1 MRPIFHHL
9 EHRSDTHIFVC
20 LLAYHL
26 LTAIEKTLLDQGIHT
41 SWASV
46 RNTLKTHQVC
56 TVVLPTDNGSCLRIR
71 KAATPESDVEQIYRN
86 LAVPSQVIAPKHTW
100 TEPA

>member
-1 MRPIFHHL
+1 VSGARN
-9 EHRSDTHIFVC
+9 RT

-46 RNTLKTHQVC
+46 RDTLKTHQVC
-56 TVVLPTDNGSCLRIR
+56 TVVLPTDDGSCLRIR
-71 KAATPESDVEQIYRN
+71 KAATPESDVQQIYRN
-86 LAVPSQVIAPKHTW
+86 LAIPPQVITPKHTW
-100 TEPA
+100 TQSEHSD